1 MTAELQPLPALVIEP
16 IVRAALA
23 EDLGP
28 SGDITSESVIPKGT
42 KARMVIRARAAGR
55 IAGVELARMAFLLVE
70 PPLKVSLETMDGHDA
85 RAGDTLLRVAGE
97 ARAILAAERVA
108 LNFLAHL
115 SGVATATKALVDAVA
130 GTRAKICCTRK
141 TTPGLRALEKYAVR
155 AGGGVNH
162 RFGLSD
168 GVLIKDNHL
177 AVAASITGAV
187 EQARARVGHM
197 MKIEVEID
205 SLAQLDEALAAGAD
219 AIMLD
224 NMTLD
229 DMARAVK
236 RVAGKAVLEASGNVT
251 RERVR
256 AIAETGVD
264 LISSGAI
271 THSAPAL
278 DVALDAEGA

>member
-1 MTAELQPLPALVIEP
+1 
-16 IVRAALA
+16 
-23 EDLGP
+23 LG
-28 SGDITSESVIPKGT
+28 DVTSESVVLNGT
-42 KARMVIRARAAGR
+42 MARMVIRARAAGR
-55 IAGVELARMAFLLVE
+55 IAGLDLARITFHLTE
-70 PPLKVSLETMDGHDA
+70 PSLQVSLESADGRDVQ
-85 RAGDTLLRVAGE
+85 AGGALLRVAGE
-97 ARAILAAERVA
+97 ARAILSAERVA
-108 LNFLAHL
+108 LNFLGHV

-130 GTRAKICCTRK
+130 GTRARICCTRK

-177 AVAASITGAV
+177 ALAGSIARAV
-187 EQARARVGHM
+187 ERARARVGHM

-205 SLAQLDEALAAGAD
+205 SLAQLDEALATGVD
-219 AIMLD
+219 AVMLD
-224 NMTLD
+224 NMALD

-236 RVAGKAVLEASGNVT
+236 RVAGKVVLEASGNVT

>member
-1 MTAELQPLPALVIEP
+1 M
-16 IVRAALA
+16 
-23 EDLGP
+23 
-28 SGDITSESVIPKGT
+28 GDVTSESVVPKGT

-55 IAGVELARMAFLLVE
+55 IAGLLAAETAFKLVD
-70 PPLKVSLETMDGHDA
+70 PATRVSLELEDGRDA
-85 RAGDTLLRVAGE
+85 RAGDALARVEGE

-108 LNFLAHL
+108 LNFLGHL
-115 SGVATATKALVDAVA
+115 SGVATATKALVDATA

-141 TTPGLRALEKYAVR
+141 TTPGLRAMEKYAVR

-177 AVAASITGAV
+177 AVAGSIARAV
-187 EQARARVGHM
+187 ERARARVGHM

-205 SLAQLDEALAAGAD
+205 SLAMLDEALAAGVD
-219 AIMLD
+219 AVMLD
-224 NMTLD
+224 NMSLE
-229 DMARAVK
+229 DMAQAVK
-236 RVAGKAVLEASGNVT
+236 RVAGKVVLEASGNVT